1 MSQSASR
8 FGVSPLVVFS
18 NVILD
23 ITISCC
29 SFVFSQPRIKVSAG
43 LSDVIGLAVVS
54 FVYGSLQPVL
64 RSVLVLAIRKQSP

>member
-43 LSDVIGLAVVS
+43 LSDVNGLAVVS
-54 FVYGSLQPVL
+54 FVYGSLPVL